1 MNPGND
7 STRTHHVLFA
17 AFAKRFARAQGARG
31 GGQGAPTSVAETST
45 LGRDAIVARAG
56 SGALCAQ
63 TSWWDR
69 GGTATGFLL
78 WVGAAGALLGEGRR
92 SVAELTEG
100 DVQTLDQRLRL
111 CIEGG
116 GEGDLGFQWSA
127 LRRLAASEI
136 DDALRGAGV
145 PDESEVCEISLA
157 LGGGDVSFLFMAT
170 QLPSAEAA
178 EAPAPAPVSVAL
190 PPGNLPHLL
199 KVRMPLTI
207 RLGSTRMSLDDVL
220 RLTQGSLVELDQRED
235 EPLDVLAN
243 GRVVARG
250 EVVVV
255 DERFGLRIT
264 EIGTTEDRA
273 RTAG

>member
-1 MNPGND
+1 
-7 STRTHHVLFA
+7 
-17 AFAKRFARAQGARG
+17 
-31 GGQGAPTSVAETST
+31 
-45 LGRDAIVARAG
+45 
-56 SGALCAQ
+56 
-63 TSWWDR
+63 
-69 GGTATGFLL
+69 
-78 WVGAAGALLGEGRR
+78 
-92 SVAELTEG
+92 
-100 DVQTLDQRLRL
+100 
-111 CIEGG
+111 
-116 GEGDLGFQWSA
+116 
-127 LRRLAASEI
+127 LAASEI

-178 EAPAPAPVSVAL
+178 EAPAPVSVAS